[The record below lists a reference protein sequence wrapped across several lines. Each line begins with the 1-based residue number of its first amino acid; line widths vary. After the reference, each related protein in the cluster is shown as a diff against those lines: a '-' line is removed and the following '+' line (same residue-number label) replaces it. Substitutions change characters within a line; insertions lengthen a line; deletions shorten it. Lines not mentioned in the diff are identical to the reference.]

1 VKFGLRAQEFHGNG
15 VVRHIPVDMRG
26 MHIASTLEADL
37 GVRIFL
43 VHIRL
48 AGDADRYFLVAYG
61 DGVLVVVV
69 QNDRISGRNFHLRYL
84 HIVILEGEMVVRL
97 LVHRN
102 DIRSLR

>member
-1 VKFGLRAQEFHGNG
+1 
-15 VVRHIPVDMRG
+15 
-26 MHIASTLEADL
+26 MHTASTLEADL

-48 AGDADRYFLVAYG
+48 AGDADRYFQVAYGDG

-69 QNDRISGRNFHLRYL
+69 QNDRISGRNFHLRNL